1 MSAEVA
7 KPNAKTAMGYLRIS
21 DKQQIKGES
30 KANQRAQIDA
40 YAKANNIHIIRWFY
54 DEARSGKNADREEL
68 KKLLETAL
76 KMKGQIDYVIVYK
89 MSRAS
94 RDVESYIMSI
104 RSVLASRG
112 IKIRSATEPFDDS
125 PMGRFVETLYVSVA
139 QLDNDT
145 KRDMV
150 VDNMRRIAQQGYW
163 QHKPIR
169 GYRMATVKNSEGQ
182 PRPSIQPNDEGDKV
196 RDILMRFNQ
205 GDITEAKL
213 VRYAAAIG
221 IKNRDGKPLS
231 QETLHKMLVRPEYAG
246 YIHDKFTNFESVEG
260 KHEGLITPE
269 VYQQNLHIIRRKN
282 KEYLLGMKHSTTN
295 ELYPL
300 RRFMLCV
307 NCHKPMTAC
316 APSDSPRYFCARP
329 SCRGTGSVM
338 ASIIHAKFEELLQQI
353 EPSPETV
360 KRLKSIIKHQA
371 VGELKSINHEIA
383 ELRDK
388 LNKIADIR
396 AKAIQQFISGKIS
409 EEDKQIVIDNL
420 DNEKLTISEDLEQ
433 LEQQQTLGE
442 SSIEY
447 ALNYMTNIAKQWYD
461 GDLELKRKLQ
471 NLVFPQG
478 FEYDI
483 KQDRFISVGISPL
496 YKCISEENIT
506 FKAINSTMV
515 TPRRVEL
522 LLPG

>member
-1 MSAEVA
+1 
-7 KPNAKTAMGYLRIS
+7 
-21 DKQQIKGES
+21 
-30 KANQRAQIDA
+30 
-40 YAKANNIHIIRWFY
+40 
-54 DEARSGKNADREEL
+54 
-68 KKLLETAL
+68 
-76 KMKGQIDYVIVYK
+76 MKGQIDYVIVYK

-112 IKIRSATEPFDDS
+112 IKVRSATEPFDDS

-169 GYRMATVKNSEGQ
+169 GYRMVTIKNSEGQ
-182 PRPSIQPNDEGDKV
+182 PRPSMQPDHESDKV

-205 GDITEAKL
+205 GDMTEAEL
-213 VRYAAAIG
+213 VRYASSLG

-231 QETLHKMLVRPEYAG
+231 QETVHKMLVRPEYAG
-246 YIHDKFTNFESVEG
+246 FVHDKFTDFKPVEG
-260 KHEGLITPE
+260 KHEGLISPE
-269 VYQQNLHIIRRKN
+269 DYQQNLHIIRSKN
-282 KEYLLGMKHSTTN
+282 KEYLLGITHSTTN

-307 NCHKPMTAC
+307 KCQKPMTAC
-316 APSDSPRYFCARP
+316 APGNSPRYFCARP

-338 ASIIHAKFEELLQQI
+338 ASTIHAKFEVLLKQI
-353 EPSPETV
+353 EPTPETV
-360 KRLKSIIKHQA
+360 KRMKDIIKHQA
-371 VGELKSINHEIA
+371 VSELKNINHEIA
-383 ELRDK
+383 KKREK

-396 AKAIQQFISGKIS
+396 AKAIQKFISGKIS

-420 DNEKLTISEDLEQ
+420 DGEKLTINADLEG

-447 ALNYMTNIAKQWYD
+447 ALNYMTDIAKQWLD
-461 GDLELKRKLQ
+461 ADLALKYKIQ
-471 NLVFPQG
+471 NLVFPHG
-478 FEYDI
+478 FIYDI
-483 KQDRFISVGISPL
+483 KQDNIISGGYILTILTHWRKYRPL
-496 YKCISEENIT
+496 AC
-506 FKAINSTMV
+506 
-515 TPRRVEL
+515 
-522 LLPG
+522 